1 MWTRS
6 WRRWRQGKVG
16 RNDGL
21 VRVIL
26 KFFVFW
32 FLSFFSKK
40 NASVN
45 ALKRERESLYPGFL
59 SFVCLFFPSFFLDLD

>member
-1 MWTRS
+1 
-6 WRRWRQGKVG
+6 
-16 RNDGL
+16 
-21 VRVIL
+21 VIL